1 MYQLH
6 YFLSVFIDWFNLIMH
21 VLTLAV
27 PPFLLTPPI
36 IIYPDRESSNQWR
49 SPAFEQ
55 EQAFF
60 GFGFS

>member
-1 MYQLH
+1 
-6 YFLSVFIDWFNLIMH
+6 MH

-49 SPAFEQ
+49 SPSFEQ

-60 GFGFS
+60 GFGFSW